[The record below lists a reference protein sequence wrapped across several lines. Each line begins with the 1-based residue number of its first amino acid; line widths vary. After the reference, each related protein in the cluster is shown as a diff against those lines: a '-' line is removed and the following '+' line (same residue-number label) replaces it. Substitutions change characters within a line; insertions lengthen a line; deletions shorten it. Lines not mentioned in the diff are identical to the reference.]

1 MKKWTMTP
9 LTLILDILLLM
20 EVAVLYTNM
29 HGKKSQKV
37 LDFSILAQI
46 LFRKKILW
54 MMSCHSNFEGEIF
67 LYLKIKWNS

>member
-46 LFRKKILW
+46 LFRKKIL
-54 MMSCHSNFEGEIF
+54 
-67 LYLKIKWNS
+67 